1 MDLDQ
6 DQKSSLINQ
15 DQDQEKDLL
24 VALDKAQNNPNTL
37 SQNNL
42 YKRFKIKV
50 KYLTILKVHLKKSL
64 QKNQKVMHKS

>member
-6 DQKSSLINQ
+6 DQKSNLINQ
-15 DQDQEKDLL
+15 DQTQEKHLL
-24 VALDKAQNNPNTL
+24 VVLDKAQNNPNTL

-50 KYLTILKVHLKKSL
+50 KCLKILKVHSKKSL
-64 QKNQKVMHKS
+64 QKKHKVMHKS

>member
-6 DQKSSLINQ
+6 DQKSNLINQ
-15 DQDQEKDLL
+15 DQTQEKHLL
-24 VALDKAQNNPNTL
+24 VVLDKAQNNPNTL

-50 KYLTILKVHLKKSL
+50 KCLTILKVHLKKSL